1 MAELIRSFIAVDIP
15 DTVKDELVSLILS
28 LQKAEADVKWVRREN
43 LHLTLKFL
51 GQISEDQ
58 VIHTR
63 QILER
68 MSKEQRR
75 FSFHLAGLGGFPT
88 LRHPRVLWVDTDRGR
103 ETLEVLAAKIESEIA
118 QIGIK
123 GEDRPFSPHL
133 TLGRIRSPRN
143 LQKLSALMERTE
155 FSSSEEILLDHV
167 TFYKSILSPK
177 GSIYEVIQESKVV
190 RFLN

>member
-15 DTVKDELVSLILS
+15 DSVKSELVSLILS
-28 LQKAEADVKWVRREN
+28 LQKAEADVKWVRKEN

-51 GQISEDQ
+51 GRISEDQ
-58 VIHTR
+58 VTHTQ

-68 MSKEQRR
+68 ISKKQQR

-88 LRHPRVLWVDTDRGR
+88 LEHPRVLWAGIDRGVKM
-103 ETLEVLAAKIESEIA
+103 LEALAAKIESEIA

-123 GEDRPFSPHL
+123 GEDHPFSPHL
-133 TLGRIRSPRN
+133 TLGRVRSPKN
-143 LQKLSALMERTE
+143 LQKLAALMEQTN

-177 GSIYEVIQESKVV
+177 GSIYEVIQKSQ
-190 RFLN
+190 FF